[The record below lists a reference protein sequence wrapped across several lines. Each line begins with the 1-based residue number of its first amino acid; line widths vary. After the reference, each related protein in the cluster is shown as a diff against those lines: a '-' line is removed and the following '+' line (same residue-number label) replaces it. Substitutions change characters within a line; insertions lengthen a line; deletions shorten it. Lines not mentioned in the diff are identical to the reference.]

1 MTLIRTWEGFRVAIV
16 GLAIVA
22 SGKAA
27 AQVANGTSS
36 NHTAEQARIALSHT
50 LAHLDGAHLKATV
63 VEITYGPSESSQP
76 HSHPCPVIGYVIQGS
91 TSDTSERQGLSTKR
105 ARVSTKRPT
114 AFNDFSQCDQ
124 QSSSEVSRVL
134 CL

>member
-36 NHTAEQARIALSHT
+36 NHTAEQARISLSHT
-50 LAHLDGAHLKATV
+50 LAHLDGA
-63 VEITYGPSESSQP
+63 I
-76 HSHPCPVIGYVIQGS
+76 
-91 TSDTSERQGLSTKR
+91 
-105 ARVSTKRPT
+105 
-114 AFNDFSQCDQ
+114 
-124 QSSSEVSRVL
+124 
-134 CL
+134 